1 MGGTL
6 RTRQRRLGGGAAAQ
20 EVAKEEAG
28 AGEGEDVEVGEV
40 VEGAGAHL
48 AEGVAHGK
56 GLEGGDAVGVA
67 VGEGVEDGGVVEG
80 DGGEVDRAADPAGG
94 VKAAAEFVEGV
105 LDGAVLGGVF
115 VVDAEELGGV
125 DRCGVGDAGPLADV
139 DGDAGV
145 GLEGKGWGDA
155 EEEGFGAEA
164 VGEGVEVGEAEGV
177 GDGAAGGGAAAGGD
191 GGIELAGG
199 GEAVAREEEGL
210 VPDFGFGAEPG
221 EFRVETG
228 LDGFG
233 QGGGPTAGGAGADE
247 GFECLQGGGGGLHLC
262 LLFSQTVGCGG
273 PS

>member
-1 MGGTL
+1 MG
-6 RTRQRRLGGGAAAQ
+6 RDW
-20 EVAKEEAG
+20 KAG
-28 AGEGEDVEVGEV
+28 MPSV
-40 VEGAGAHL
+40 VPG
-48 AEGVAHGK
+48 
-56 GLEGGDAVGVA
+56 
-67 VGEGVEDGGVVEG
+67 GEGVEDGGVVEG
-80 DGGEVDRAADPAGG
+80 DGGEVERTGDPAGG
-94 VKAAAEFVEGV
+94 VEAAAEFVEGV

-145 GLEGKGWGDA
+145 GLEGKGGGGA
-155 EEEGFGAEA
+155 EEEGFGAES

-191 GGIELAGG
+191 GGVEFAGG
-199 GEAVAREEEGL
+199 GETVAGEEEGL

-221 EFRVETG
+221 EFLVETG

-233 QGGGPTAGGAGADE
+233 QGGEPTAGGAGTDE
-247 GFECLQGGGGGLHLC
+247 GFEFLQRGGVGGLHVS